1 MNTNKKKNYFW
12 KLFFFFFIF
21 IIILNISICYLS
33 KPEIIEIDKIERL
46 TEGNDNK
53 YKCFFPSDESN
64 SKIIHFII
72 TRFIVEIDYLPQFRK
87 IIYKKDYIL
96 NGIRCLKKYLL
107 PSLEYQS
114 CKKFIWILEI
124 GDKANIEKIKHML
137 NFNLSFEYKL
147 IFHKSLKKYIRN
159 MSKGFDILITS
170 RIDYDDII
178 YYDAVNDVRKAINS
192 NKPMVVYG
200 YNRGVYY
207 FENDRNYYEFYETYN
222 NEGTMSIFNSLI
234 TVLRKVNDSY
244 TINDVGGHSVI
255 RKNLLELYKSFGI
268 EKLNYEPAIFDS
280 GDAKFIYIRQSF
292 SGTYNNATK
301 FKKSLK
307 IYNFNLSKFYGK

>member
-1 MNTNKKKNYFW
+1 
-12 KLFFFFFIF
+12 
-21 IIILNISICYLS
+21 
-33 KPEIIEIDKIERL
+33 
-46 TEGNDNK
+46 
-53 YKCFFPSDESN
+53 
-64 SKIIHFII
+64 
-72 TRFIVEIDYLPQFRK
+72 
-87 IIYKKDYIL
+87 
-96 NGIRCLKKYLL
+96 
-107 PSLEYQS
+107 
-114 CKKFIWILEI
+114 
-124 GDKANIEKIKHML
+124 
-137 NFNLSFEYKL
+137 
-147 IFHKSLKKYIRN
+147 
-159 MSKGFDILITS
+159 
-170 RIDYDDII
+170 
-178 YYDAVNDVRKAINS
+178 
-192 NKPMVVYG
+192 MVVYG